1 MKGIAFF
8 LIFILAA
15 VCVKAQKDTTYFYFK
30 GSIKQTA
37 AVASDTLNYSI
48 HKTTRW
54 MEIKVYTPYANTH
67 ILVHN
72 LSLDHYTTQI
82 LDLNKI
88 PHEKLVKLSSLTSL
102 TGRQFIDRF
111 GYLQYGHVYYLI
123 PLLDKDDRG
132 YKAYEFTFE
141 SNFLNVE

>member
-15 VCVKAQKDTTYFYFK
+15 VCVKAQKDTIYFIFNGSVKNSCKVMSDSLTYK
-30 GSIKQTA
+30 LR
-37 AVASDTLNYSI
+37 SDSTWFNI
-48 HKTTRW
+48 
-54 MEIKVYTPYANTH
+54 EISTPFSLTH
-67 ILVHN
+67 ELAHVGKYDKWIYLSRQDLFLLRERYN
-72 LSLDHYTTQI
+72 LSY
-82 LDLNKI
+82 
-88 PHEKLVKLSSLTSL
+88 LTSL